1 MDKLFPISVALVL
14 TLIGVV
20 GDYFLKRAGS
30 GDTYID
36 VKLFA
41 IGFVLIASTSIGWFY
56 VFKHIKFSTVGAI
69 YGVGAILYL
78 AVIGVVVFG
87 ERLNTYEVIGIVSG
101 ILAIVLLVRF
111 A

>member
-14 TLIGVV
+14 TFIGVI

-30 GDTYID
+30 GDKYID
-36 VKLFA
+36 VTLFS
-41 IGFVLIASTSIGWFY
+41 IGFVLIALTSVGWFY

-69 YGVGAILYL
+69 YGVGAIVYL

-87 ERLNTYEVIGIVSG
+87 ERLTPYEVVGIVAG
-101 ILAIVLLVRF
+101 ILSIVLLVRF